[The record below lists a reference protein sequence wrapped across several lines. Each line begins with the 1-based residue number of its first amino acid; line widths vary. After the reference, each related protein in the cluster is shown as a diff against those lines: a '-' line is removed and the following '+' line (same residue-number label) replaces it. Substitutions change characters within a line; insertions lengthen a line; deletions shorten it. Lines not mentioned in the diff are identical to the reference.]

1 MHLYFFQGMVWN
13 SFGPIA
19 DSVLEVFCPT
29 WTESTLALLG
39 NWGNIMYILPVVP
52 VLWYFEVSGN

>member
-1 MHLYFFQGMVWN
+1 MVWN